1 MAGTTQSGDSEI
13 RYGNRM
19 EGNVVAVTGAGSG
32 NGRASA
38 MRLGREGGSLF
49 ISDISGERLEDT
61 LSELAEAGIEAAGG
75 VFDASNIADAPRFID
90 ATLERYGRLD
100 VLVNN
105 AGAVNPEP
113 FPEVTEENW
122 DWTMALNLKGAFF
135 VMQEAAKVMMRER
148 SGSIVNIAS
157 VAGTWGGPTSSPPY
171 AAAKAGLI
179 NLTTVA
185 AASLA
190 PYGVRVN
197 AIAPG
202 IIDTAFHAPVDLEIG
217 QKLLGLAPGEHI
229 QTRIEKIPLGRLGLP
244 EDISAAVAFLA
255 SRDAD
260 HISSQTII
268 VAGGMMSL

>member
-1 MAGTTQSGDSEI
+1 MADTTQSGDSEI

-217 QKLLGLAPGEHI
+217 QKLLGLAPGKHI

>member
-1 MAGTTQSGDSEI
+1 MAATTQSGDSEI

-90 ATLERYGRLD
+90 ATLERYGRLN

-105 AGAVNPEP
+105 AGAVKPEP

-122 DWTMALNLKGAFF
+122 DWTMGLNLKGAFF
-135 VMQEAAKVMMRER
+135 VMQEAAKAMMQER

-244 EDISAAVAFLA
+244 EDIAAAVAFLA

>member
-217 QKLLGLAPGEHI
+217 QKLLGLAPGKHI